1 LKTEKGRIQAIAK
14 LIYESNMSNK
24 LGIMAEKY
32 QNGVSI
38 ETDIKEIAEKISAT
52 EEEIKE
58 FLRSCF
64 NEFKNLS

>member
-1 LKTEKGRIQAIAK
+1 
-14 LIYESNMSNK
+14 
-24 LGIMAEKY
+24 MAEKY